1 MALSVSY
8 CLGVEISI
16 SDFARGNSLG
26 SGQQNPGRREIR
38 ITAVSLENYLES
50 ITIDPEFW
58 LQ

>member
-8 CLGVEISI
+8 CLGVETSI
-16 SDFARGNSLG
+16 SDFARGNSPG
-26 SGQQNPGRREIR
+26 SGQQNPGRRGIR